1 MAVQAR
7 KFETEE
13 EAWEFITRVGDTS
26 EARVAA
32 GPYWDWDSEVAPELE
47 ALAKAKAKPEVDP
60 VVAEAMAAAK
70 ARVAKN
76 PGKLEAAFAEM
87 PAGRPGTVEPEP
99 VEDPQDDPPEP
110 EELPSAEPEPA
121 EPLKEAARAEPEE
134 AVEPSK
140 ALVIIRP
147 QMPVPSPDVE
157 TALREM
163 NDRHALI
170 RNYGGKTVIMS
181 WEPSQVNPRWQVPVF
196 QAKES
201 FLLQYCNVRIQGQY
215 GLMKLGQMWLDWP
228 QRRTYFGVTFLPG
241 GPKEVGGRINIWQG
255 WGVTA
260 RPGNWG
266 LIKDHIFTVLAG
278 GDAECADYVI
288 RWLAWSVQTPA
299 KQAKVALVLI
309 GEKAPER
316 ERWRGALNRCP
327 GLICSK
333 LRAKNMSSVGSTTIS
348 MIVCCS
354 SRTRH
359 IGAAIRN
366 ASVGCKG

>member
-1 MAVQAR
+1 M
-7 KFETEE
+7 
-13 EAWEFITRVGDTS
+13 
-26 EARVAA
+26 VAQ
-32 GPYWDWDSEVAPELE
+32 
-47 ALAKAKAKPEVDP
+47 
-60 VVAEAMAAAK
+60 AMAAAK

-76 PGKLEAAFAEM
+76 PGKLEAALAEM
-87 PAGRPGTVEPEP
+87 RAGRPGTVEPEP

-309 GEKAPER
+309 GEKGTGKGTLARCLEQVS
-316 ERWRGALNRCP
+316 GAHLFQ
-327 GLICSK
+327 
-333 LRAKNMSSVGSTTIS
+333 A
-348 MIVCCS
+348 
-354 SRTRH
+354 
-359 IGAAIRN
+359 
-366 ASVGCKG
+366 